1 LKKLAGA
8 GMAQS
13 FGATF
18 SQLTAGRIERAL
30 VDLRGPLDGLS
41 ESGVGS
47 LLLRDAVLAGG
58 AVWPDAREVD
68 ARIDWRGPRVRAF
81 IEKGRAGA
89 FSLSLSR
96 AEWDA
101 RGERAARING
111 HVTGPVEEA
120 LAWMRTHPE
129 LQRYAPRVQN
139 IEMTG
144 AATLDFNVTLPPD
157 VAMTSAIQA
166 RVVATLNDARLQ
178 AFAGMPSMESLQGSL
193 VFESGSL
200 RRSALTGTWLGG
212 PVTLSVGERRERG
225 ALLLSIQGRG
235 TLDARHLALAAT
247 VGTQIDQSMA
257 PTGKADWNGE
267 ISFLAGSAAQ
277 PPHWRLK
284 ADSNLVGV
292 VSHLPEPLTKVAGA
306 AVPLHVEAQGSID
319 SAQLRL
325 NLGDRLRS
333 LLALTRRD
341 DSTWQVE
348 RGNVQFGTT
357 TAVLPIE
364 PLVLVEGR
372 VNRLELPA
380 YVAAWQQLRRES
392 VAPPIRANLLAGEM
406 LVAGRGYPGVR
417 VLAER
422 TDAGADLQLLSPD
435 ISGTAH
441 WPAVTGPNHPAQ
453 FHFTRLNVPDG
464 GAFAASAELIAAL
477 GPATVFSVDEIVWE
491 GHSLGSATATIESG
505 GNAVNVTDLRLTDS
519 TQDVTGTLHCQSSAC
534 RLRFN
539 LDSSNAAAT
548 LQDFGFRPEL
558 TAAKATV
565 DGDLEWQVAADQ
577 PALATLAGRLN
588 LRLEDG
594 VTRADRDPHPE
605 GTPFALLLVP
615 ALVSG
620 MDQGQGAPL
629 PTSEPR
635 GLRFSRLEGDFELH
649 AGEAATANLHFDGD
663 AEILMRGRTGLV
675 ARDYDQQV
683 WILRGEGRLPAA
695 VRRLGPTPRV
705 AAAWLSLRDLF
716 AGAGARAALHLQ
728 GTWDDPIVVALD

>member
-1 LKKLAGA
+1 
-8 GMAQS
+8 
-13 FGATF
+13 
-18 SQLTAGRIERAL
+18 
-30 VDLRGPLDGLS
+30 
-41 ESGVGS
+41 
-47 LLLRDAVLAGG
+47 
-58 AVWPDAREVD
+58 
-68 ARIDWRGPRVRAF
+68 
-81 IEKGRAGA
+81 
-89 FSLSLSR
+89 
-96 AEWDA
+96 
-101 RGERAARING
+101 
-111 HVTGPVEEA
+111 
-120 LAWMRTHPE
+120 
-129 LQRYAPRVQN
+129 
-139 IEMTG
+139 
-144 AATLDFNVTLPPD
+144 
-157 VAMTSAIQA
+157 
-166 RVVATLNDARLQ
+166 
-178 AFAGMPSMESLQGSL
+178 MESLHGAL

-200 RRSALTGTWLGG
+200 RRSSLTGTWLGG
-212 PVTLSVGERRERG
+212 PVTLNVGERREHG
-225 ALLLSIQGRG
+225 ALVLTIQGHG

-247 VGTQIDQSMA
+247 AGTRIDQAMA
-257 PTGKADWNGE
+257 PAGTADWNGE
-267 ISFLAGSAAQ
+267 IAFLAGNGSQPERSGGNPEKRQWRDEGQ
-277 PPHWRLK
+277 PPQWRLK
-284 ADSNLVGV
+284 ADSSLLGV
-292 VSHLPEPLTKVAGA
+292 VSHLPEPLMKTAGVAL
-306 AVPLHVEAQGSID
+306 PLHVEAQGSSD

-325 NLGDRLRS
+325 NLGDRFRS
-333 LLALTRRD
+333 LLALTRHD

-364 PLVLVEGR
+364 PVVLVEGR
-372 VNRLELPA
+372 LSRLELPA
-380 YVAAWQQLRRES
+380 YVAAWQQLRREPA
-392 VAPPIRANLLAGEM
+392 APPIRANLLAGEM
-406 LVAGRGYPGVR
+406 WVAGRGYPGVR

-422 TDAGADLQLLSPD
+422 TDAGADLQLVSPD

-477 GPATVFSVDEIVWE
+477 GPATTLSVDEIVWQ
-491 GHSLGSATATIESG
+491 GHSLGSAAASIESG
-505 GNAVNVTDLRLTDS
+505 GNAVNVTDLHLTDS
-519 TQDVTGTLHCQSSAC
+519 TQEVSGTLHCQGSAC

-548 LQDFGFRPEL
+548 LEDFGFRPEL

-565 DGDLEWQVAADQ
+565 EGDLQWQAATDR

-594 VTRADRDPHPE
+594 ITRADRDPHPE

-620 MDQGQGAPL
+620 MDQPGRSPIGPSQGAAL

-635 GLRFSRLEGDFELH
+635 GLRFSRLEGDFELRG
-649 AGEAATANLHFDGD
+649 GEAETSNLHFDGD
-663 AEILMRGRTGLV
+663 AEILMRGRTGLL

-716 AGAGARAALHLQ
+716 AAGEHVDRTQAALHLQ
-728 GTWDDPIVVALD
+728 GTWDDPIVVASD